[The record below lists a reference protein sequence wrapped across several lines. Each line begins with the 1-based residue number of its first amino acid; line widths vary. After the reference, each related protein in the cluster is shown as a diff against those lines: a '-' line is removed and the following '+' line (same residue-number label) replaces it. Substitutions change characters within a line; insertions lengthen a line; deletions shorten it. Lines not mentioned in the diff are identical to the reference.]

1 MIRCFVITQCVPILG
16 CQALC
21 HGHNALECSQGR
33 VPSALLDSQVD
44 PASFEISG
52 HIITKRQQDYEALT
66 QDGIWDLL
74 SYASL
79 SEEAFMKFCHFA
91 LDF

>member
-1 MIRCFVITQCVPILG
+1 MGHYNVECVQDRIP
-16 CQALC
+16 AD
-21 HGHNALECSQGR
+21 
-33 VPSALLDSQVD
+33 VLDNQVD
-44 PASFEISG
+44 PAAFEISG
-52 HIITKRQQDYEALT
+52 HIIMKRQQDYDTLT

-79 SEEAFMKFCHFA
+79 SEEAFTKFCHFA

>member
-1 MIRCFVITQCVPILG
+1 VVQD
-16 CQALC
+16 
-21 HGHNALECSQGR
+21 R
-33 VPSALLDSQVD
+33 VPSHLLDSQVD

-52 HIITKRQQDYEALT
+52 HIIMKRQQDYEGLT
-66 QDGIWDLL
+66 QDAIWELL

-79 SEEAFMKFCHFA
+79 SEEAFIKFSHFA